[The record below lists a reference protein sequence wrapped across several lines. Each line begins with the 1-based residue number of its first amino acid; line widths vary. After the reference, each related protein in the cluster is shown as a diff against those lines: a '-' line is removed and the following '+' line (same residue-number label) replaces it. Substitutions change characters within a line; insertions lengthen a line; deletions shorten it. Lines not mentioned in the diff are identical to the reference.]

1 MNCWMR
7 MQNTKK
13 SLLLVSMPF
22 AETSIPSIQLALLDP
37 YLKQRNVNVSTR
49 HLYLKMADFYGL
61 NNYNFLI
68 NAPNDSYTAQMV
80 FSKYVFPNHWE
91 ENREKFRYFY
101 ENFISTVKEFPKDFD
116 FNEYVKL
123 TDEFVDWTLQNID
136 WDSFDILGF
145 TLNYGQFLPSLAIA
159 KKIKENYPDKQIV
172 FGGSTTI
179 NELGKRVL
187 SIFNYVDFIIS
198 GEGEKALFSLAV
210 DSHSPQNIPGLMYRK
225 NNRIIW
231 NANDNY
237 IDINALPHP
246 DFQSYFDQLN
256 VVSSEISQY
265 YHLYGRL
272 PIELSRGCWWKNCTF
287 CNVSTYHKKYREK
300 KFNRFIEELVIL
312 SDKYKTLDF
321 QVIGSTLPLKDY
333 EILCEKL
340 INCNRDF
347 SFVIESRAGLLKSS
361 DYTLLKKAG
370 FTHVQ
375 TGIESFS
382 SHYLKKMNKGTH
394 VIDNLAALKYCK
406 ENRIKNSYNIITN
419 YPNEEPVDFEES
431 EQTIQ
436 LIQNYL
442 EPPSISKF
450 MLGFQSPIY
459 NNLDDFNIDSI
470 EPKLIDTIMYPEKI
484 LEKNFF
490 FFYSFKR
497 KKETDKYPW
506 GDLVGQWNNI
516 YHNQR
521 RLGLQRDTHID
532 TLVFYF
538 KDGKN
543 FLKIFD
549 KRFGEKALIYTLN
562 HKERNVFLACTEVI
576 SFSELKSTF
585 HQMNSSEIKEILK
598 SFVESGIVY
607 TEDDLFLSLPLNYHT
622 YYDKKPEGRK
632 DIEEIRAY
640 ISTL

>member
-1 MNCWMR
+1 MEKLMENMKIAK
-7 MQNTKK
+7 NILLV
-13 SLLLVSMPF
+13 LLLVFNVILIIKLEENEKPKSENLDSDQAIDYYKNCFQTALKHYGCHIKNDSVLDRKKNHVCLENQIEQGTLVVRISEFHCNACIEFLLVKLKRFLNAGKIDSKQML
-22 AETSIPSIQLALLDP
+22 ILAHYGNPKLL
-37 YLKQRNVNVSTR
+37 T
-49 HLYLKMADFYGL
+49 M
-61 NNYNFLI
+61 LI
-68 NAPNDSYTAQMV
+68 N
-80 FSKYVFPNHWE
+80 K
-91 ENREKFRYFY
+91 
-101 ENFISTVKEFPKDFD
+101 
-116 FNEYVKL
+116 
-123 TDEFVDWTLQNID
+123 
-136 WDSFDILGF
+136 FDI
-145 TLNYGQFLPSLAIA
+145 QKIPVFLKRALAIPLEKHNMPYCFVLD
-159 KKIKENYPDKQIV
+159 KKMDIDCAFIPDKSV
-172 FGGSTTI
+172 PYTI
-179 NELGKRVL
+179 DR
-187 SIFNYVDFIIS
+187 Y
-198 GEGEKALFSLAV
+198 
-210 DSHSPQNIPGLMYRK
+210 
-225 NNRIIW
+225 
-231 NANDNY
+231 
-237 IDINALPHP
+237 
-246 DFQSYFDQLN
+246 
-256 VVSSEISQY
+256 
-265 YHLYGRL
+265 
-272 PIELSRGCWWKNCTF
+272 
-287 CNVSTYHKKYREK
+287 
-300 KFNRFIEELVIL
+300 
-312 SDKYKTLDF
+312 
-321 QVIGSTLPLKDY
+321 
-333 EILCEKL
+333 
-340 INCNRDF
+340 
-347 SFVIESRAGLLKSS
+347 LKSS

-506 GDLVGQWNNI
+506 EDLVGQWNNI
-516 YHNQR
+516 YHDQR